1 MNMTEDVNM
10 TEFDRD
16 SIIADVLAQ
25 APQTAPLFKAIG
37 MHCLGC
43 AMSSGETLEEAC
55 DVHGVDTDD
64 FIEQLNDFVRSIQE

>member
-1 MNMTEDVNM
+1 M

-16 SIIADVLAQ
+16 SIVADVLAAVPQ
-25 APQTAPLFKAIG
+25 AAPLFRSIG

-55 DVHGVDTDD
+55 DVHGVDTED
-64 FIEQLNDFVRSIQE
+64 FIEQLNAFVKDVQAQ